1 MKRKLF
7 SAILLSLI
15 FIFIAAGTVYSESDK
30 NLSVFDECKEYYT
43 ESNTYGAF
51 VYGFNYSTLYS
62 SCVIPYSNI
71 RYVSVD
77 GIIRSVCHNKRCSY
91 SLYNK
96 KNSYFI
102 TELDSTNGNCT
113 TYSFGELSYIDNS
126 SFAFCDG
133 KAYFIFTDS
142 NNTYVRSY
150 NSNGKALRRY
160 TFDENVKQ
168 IFINDSKVYALLY
181 DGKIYRI
188 DNNNSHYCLTVNSG
202 YDIYN
207 AGSGYIYS
215 GAGTL
220 FSIYDNDIEYINGA
234 KPNCVIK
241 SENKLIYSNEWTIK
255 YDNKYYKSKSKI
267 KSLLV
272 YGNNIGIL
280 DENLNL
286 NTIRF
291 SDFKGDDE
299 KLSYNN
305 NENESKN
312 RTVNINSDGYITGI
326 ESGTTVSNFKKLFSD
341 DITVYDKNENEVT
354 NGKIKTGYRAK
365 ISNVI
370 YEISVS
376 GDITGEGN
384 VKSNDVS
391 SLMSYFVKK
400 SDLFGVYLTSADFN
414 NDGNI
419 NNKDLVEIARQAKN
433 R

>member
-1 MKRKLF
+1 MKQKLF

-15 FIFIAAGTVYSESDK
+15 FTFIAAGTVYSESDK

-102 TELDSTNGNCT
+102 TELDSSNGNCT

-150 NSNGKALRRY
+150 NSNGKVIRKY
-160 TFDENVKQ
+160 TFDANVKY
-168 IFINDSKVYALLY
+168 IFVNNSKVYAMLY
-181 DGKIYRI
+181 DGSIYRL
-188 DNNNSHYCLTVNSG
+188 DSNSSCYCVNVNAG
-202 YDIYN
+202 YDICN
-207 AGSGYIYS
+207 AGNGYIYS

-220 FSIYDNDIEYINGA
+220 FALTGNHIEYVYGA
-234 KPNCVIK
+234 KSNCVIK
-241 SENKLIYSNEWTIK
+241 NENRFIYSDEWTIK
-255 YDNKYYKSKSKI
+255 CDNKYYKSKSKI
-267 KSLLV
+267 KSLLM

-280 DENLNL
+280 DENLRL
-286 NTIRF
+286 NIIKF
-291 SDFKGDDE
+291 SDFKGNDE
-299 KLSYNN
+299 NLSFNY
-305 NENESKN
+305 ESESKN
-312 RTVNINSDGYITGI
+312 QTVNINSDGYITGI
-326 ESGTTVSNFKKLFSD
+326 DSGTTVSNFKKLFSD
-341 DITVYDKNENEVT
+341 DITVFDKSGNEVT
-354 NGKIKTGYRAK
+354 SGKIKTGYRTR

-400 SDLFGVYLTSADFN
+400 SDLFGVYLMSADFN

-419 NNKDLVEIARQAKN
+419 NNKDLVGIARQAENK
-433 R
+433 